1 MGKNEAVL
9 AWDQIPVDDQNG
21 FIRNYSISY
30 RTSVGK
36 EMVVHVDSSH
46 TEYTLSSLSSD
57 TLYMVRMAAYTDEGG
72 KDGPEFTFTTP
83 KFGKKSGSFM
93 LEV

>member
-1 MGKNEAVL
+1 VGKNEAVL

-36 EMVVHVDSSH
+36 EMGNKIVATTKNMLLKLFLKFLNTCLSHNVFDS
-46 TEYTLSSLSSD
+46 T
-57 TLYMVRMAAYTDEGG
+57 
-72 KDGPEFTFTTP
+72 
-83 KFGKKSGSFM
+83 
-93 LEV
+93 